1 MCFFFFFKQKT
12 AYEVRI
18 SDWSSDVCSSD
29 LGQQCRYVDCDAC
42 FQSGTLPCL
51 QILQRPLHHIK
62 SQVHDLAAFLQYRN
76 KGIWRDQA
84 PRRVIP
90 SDQCFSRDDMIGM
103 ETVFGLI
110 DYPNV
115 PGGEGS
121 VQFTCDRQTPIA
133 FPVEFIAIPFPT
145 LAARHGTIAGQQSAA
160 HQIDRKSTRLNSSHY
175 CATRL

>member
-1 MCFFFFFKQKT
+1 MYDSMLFSFFFFFKQKT
-12 AYEVRI
+12 ADEMRI

-29 LGQQCRYVDCDAC
+29 L
-42 FQSGTLPCL
+42 
-51 QILQRPLHHIK
+51 
-62 SQVHDLAAFLQYRN
+62 AFLQYRN

-145 LAARHGTIAGQQSAA
+145 LAARHGTIA
-160 HQIDRKSTRLNSSHY
+160 DRKSTSLNSSH
-175 CATRL
+175 

>member
-1 MCFFFFFKQKT
+1 
-12 AYEVRI
+12 
-18 SDWSSDVCSSD
+18 
-29 LGQQCRYVDCDAC
+29 
-42 FQSGTLPCL
+42 
-51 QILQRPLHHIK
+51 
-62 SQVHDLAAFLQYRN
+62 
-76 KGIWRDQA
+76 
-84 PRRVIP
+84 
-90 SDQCFSRDDMIGM
+90 MIGM

-160 HQIDRKSTRLNSSHY
+160 HQTLFLGRVKLHNAKGVGSFDLPPANPESRAPAGCSGINGIALTPPPLQ
-175 CATRL
+175 

>member
-1 MCFFFFFKQKT
+1 M
-12 AYEVRI
+12 RI

-29 LGQQCRYVDCDAC
+29 L
-42 FQSGTLPCL
+42 
-51 QILQRPLHHIK
+51 
-62 SQVHDLAAFLQYRN
+62 
-76 KGIWRDQA
+76 
-84 PRRVIP
+84 
-90 SDQCFSRDDMIGM
+90 CFSRDDMIGM

-145 LAARHGTIAGQQSAA
+145 LAARPGPIAGQQSAA
-160 HQIDRKSTRLNSSHY
+160 PQILFLGRVKLHH
-175 CATRL
+175 ATGLGKFDLPPANPQRPAPEGRRGITGTEHGNT

>member
-1 MCFFFFFKQKT
+1 
-12 AYEVRI
+12 
-18 SDWSSDVCSSD
+18 
-29 LGQQCRYVDCDAC
+29 
-42 FQSGTLPCL
+42 
-51 QILQRPLHHIK
+51 
-62 SQVHDLAAFLQYRN
+62 
-76 KGIWRDQA
+76 
-84 PRRVIP
+84 
-90 SDQCFSRDDMIGM
+90 MIGM

-160 HQIDRKSTRLNSSHY
+160 HQILFLGRVKLHNAKGVRSEERSVGKECVSKCRNRWSP
-175 CATRL
+175 

>member
-1 MCFFFFFKQKT
+1 M
-12 AYEVRI
+12 RI
-18 SDWSSDVCSSD
+18 SVLSSDVFSFD
-29 LGQQCRYVDCDAC
+29 L
-42 FQSGTLPCL
+42 
-51 QILQRPLHHIK
+51 
-62 SQVHDLAAFLQYRN
+62 
-76 KGIWRDQA
+76 WRDQA
-84 PRRVIP
+84 PRRVIL
-90 SDQCFSRDDMIGM
+90 SYQCFSRDDMFGM

-160 HQIDRKSTRLNSSHY
+160 HQILFLGRVKLHN
-175 CATRL
+175 AKGVG